1 MNIVQ
6 DLFLSTLPSLLIKTY
21 QVFSSFLTW
30 FLILH
35 SFWISSV
42 VAYLYI
48 SFLQLYSRK
57 KALFSISL
65 LRVPIVGSG
74 NIFDIYIY
82 IYIYILNLRSLS
94 KRKKYKS
101 FLFKVSTYLF
111 QKIYKLFSYTQFLRI
126 LNLLCNLCTINVYN
140 LS

>member
-6 DLFLSTLPSLLIKTY
+6 NLFLSTLPSLLIKIY

-30 FLILH
+30 SLILH
-35 SFWISSV
+35 SFLIPSV

-82 IYIYILNLRSLS
+82 ILNLRSLS
-94 KRKKYKS
+94 KRKNMNHFYLKFQHIFFKKYINCFLIHS
-101 FLFKVSTYLF
+101 FYRF
-111 QKIYKLFSYTQFLRI
+111 
-126 LNLLCNLCTINVYN
+126 
-140 LS
+140 

>member
-6 DLFLSTLPSLLIKTY
+6 NLFLSTLPSLLIKTY

-30 FLILH
+30 SLILH
-35 SFWISSV
+35 SFLIPSV

-48 SFLQLYSRK
+48 SFLQLYCRK

-82 IYIYILNLRSLS
+82 IYIEFKKFI
-94 KRKKYKS
+94 KKKKYEP

-111 QKIYKLFSYTQFLRI
+111 QKIYKLFSYTQFLQI
-126 LNLLCNLCTINVYN
+126 LNLPCNLCTINIYN

>member
-6 DLFLSTLPSLLIKTY
+6 NLFLSTLPSLLIKIY

-30 FLILH
+30 SLILH
-35 SFWISSV
+35 SFLIPSV

-82 IYIYILNLRSLS
+82 IYIYIEF
-94 KRKKYKS
+94 KKFIKKKKYEP

-111 QKIYKLFSYTQFLRI
+111 QKIYKLFSYTQFLQI
-126 LNLLCNLCTINVYN
+126 LNLPCNLCTINIYN

>member
-6 DLFLSTLPSLLIKTY
+6 NLFLSTLPSLLIKTY

-30 FLILH
+30 SLILH
-35 SFWISSV
+35 SFLIPSV

-82 IYIYILNLRSLS
+82 IYIY
-94 KRKKYKS
+94 
-101 FLFKVSTYLF
+101 
-111 QKIYKLFSYTQFLRI
+111 
-126 LNLLCNLCTINVYN
+126 
-140 LS
+140 